1 MVEVYAVNFENTFE
15 KSKFN
20 ILLSCLTMEKRE
32 RIRKFLKYEDALRTL
47 ISDILIRYLLC
58 KKLRV
63 DNHNLSF
70 KTNEYGKPF
79 LSSHDGIEYNISH
92 SGRWVVCCIDNSPVG
107 IDIEQIK
114 PIDISIAEKFFSKDE
129 VLSLLNKD
137 VIRREEFFYELWT
150 SKESYIKAVGKGLS
164 IPLNSFTINIYRN
177 NITVSSTYEQNTY
190 YFKQYFIENGY
201 KMVVCSKNNYFPGD
215 IEFMDLNKLYEEAL
229 LL

>member
-1 MVEVYAVNFENTFE
+1 MIEIYAVNFENTFE

-32 RIRKFLKYEDALRTL
+32 RISKFLKYEDALRTL

-58 KKLRV
+58 KKLGV
-63 DNHNLSF
+63 NNHNLIF
-70 KTNEYGKPF
+70 KTNEYGKPY
-79 LSSHDGIEYNISH
+79 LSSYNGVRYNISH
-92 SGRWVVCCIDNSPVG
+92 SGRWVVCCMDNSSVG

-114 PIDISIAEKFFSKDE
+114 PIDMTIAEKFFSKDE
-129 VLSLLNKD
+129 FLSLMDKD
-137 VIRREEFFYELWT
+137 VIYREEFFYELWT

-177 NITVSSTYEQNTY
+177 DITVSSTYEQNTY

-201 KMVVCSKNNYFPGD
+201 KMVACSKNNCFPRD
-215 IEFMDLNKLYEEAL
+215 IEFVDLNKLYEEAL